1 MLCPWRPIWL
11 HLSHCPRPYL
21 SQMHV
26 QSHHFGRLY
35 VIHRRPMR
43 DIFRSR
49 GGLFLG
55 HFPPGCRV
63 WVEFCRNWPHV
74 AAAGSDRVVTRRFL
88 FGNRQE
94 VDAAADVEAE
104 FVFDRNTKLWSQIFQ
119 IFLKSGKC
127 FRIVCCAQTTKEED
141 STKRSQ
147 SLDNILSG
155 DFWGKSKTYSLKI
168 MKVLSPFPPGCWRL
182 GWVGFKHIFLRIFY

>member
-147 SLDNILSG
+147 SLDNRNHTQ
-155 DFWGKSKTYSLKI
+155 W
-168 MKVLSPFPPGCWRL
+168 W
-182 GWVGFKHIFLRIFY
+182 FLRKV